1 MKQSR
6 HFTSL
11 ILICALGVHA
21 GTALAQSYPSRPI
34 RIVVPFTAGGPLDI
48 MARLMS
54 TKMADALNQ
63 PVLVENR
70 PGAGGIIGADL
81 VAKAAPDG
89 YTILMHSDGLA
100 VAPSLYRKLPFDAA
114 KDFIPVTQLLVSPPI
129 LVAGPKVPAAS
140 TSELIAMAK
149 SKPGGLSY
157 GHPGVGSSAH
167 LAMELLKLLAGIDIV
182 GIPYKGPAQINI
194 ALMAGEVEVAIVPL
208 GGSLPSIK
216 AGRLRALG
224 VTGARRLAV
233 LPDVSTVAEAGVTG
247 FEYNSLQG
255 LFVPARTPRDIVE
268 RIHRE
273 AVKALNMPDVRDRI
287 LAIGLEFVGST
298 PEEFDAKYKADLA
311 KFARIIKEAR
321 IPLQD

>member
-1 MKQSR
+1 MKLLWQ
-6 HFTSL
+6 FASL
-11 ILICALGVHA
+11 ILLAALGVDA
-21 GTALAQSYPSRPI
+21 GTALAQSYPIRPM

-48 MARLMS
+48 MARLIGP
-54 TKMADALNQ
+54 KMADALNQ

-100 VAPSLYRKLPFDAA
+100 VAPAFYRKLPFDAA
-114 KDFIPVTQLLVSPPI
+114 KDFIRVTQLLVSPLI
-129 LVAGPKVPAAS
+129 LVAGPKAPAAS
-140 TSELIAMAK
+140 TRELIAMAK

-157 GHPGVGSSAH
+157 GHPGVGATSH
-167 LAMELLKLLAGIDIV
+167 LTMELLKLLAGIDILA
-182 GIPYKGPAQINI
+182 IPYNGPAQINI
-194 ALMAGEVEVAIVPL
+194 ALMAGDVQVAIVPL
-208 GGSLPSIK
+208 GGILPSIK

-233 LPDVSTVAEAGVTG
+233 LPDVPTVAEAGVTG
-247 FEYNSLQG
+247 FESDSLQG
-255 LFVPARTPRDIVE
+255 LFVPAKTPRDIVE
-268 RIHRE
+268 LIHRE
-273 AVKALNMPDVRDRI
+273 AVKTLNMPDVRNRF
-287 LAIGLEFVGST
+287 LAMGLVFVGST